1 MDYKTGEIVET
12 KNVTFTENVPNLRGI
27 VHSMPG
33 LNGYHWF
40 APDQLQVPPAE
51 PVPDSTS
58 VSDSIQ
64 QALMTTLSSL
74 LKISMIFLMN
84 RYSYNQRDLVHK
96 LASSLIPQR
105 ISNHG
110 GAINHDALKST
121 QFARSTMLLVV
132 MPFPPRT
139 RCCRPRSYHCCLHA
153 Y

>member
-12 KNVTFTENVPNLRGI
+12 KNVTFAENVPNLRGI
-27 VHSMPG
+27 VHSMSG

-64 QALMTTLSSL
+64 QALMTILSSL
-74 LKISMIFLMN
+74 LKIISMIFLMN
-84 RYSYNQRDLVHK
+84 RYSYNQRELVHK
-96 LASSLIPQR
+96 LTSSLIPQR

-110 GAINHDALKST
+110 RAINHDALKST
-121 QFARSTMLLVV
+121 QFARSTWSCLFR
-132 MPFPPRT
+132 PEQR
-139 RCCRPRSYHCCLHA
+139 CRPRSYHCCLHA